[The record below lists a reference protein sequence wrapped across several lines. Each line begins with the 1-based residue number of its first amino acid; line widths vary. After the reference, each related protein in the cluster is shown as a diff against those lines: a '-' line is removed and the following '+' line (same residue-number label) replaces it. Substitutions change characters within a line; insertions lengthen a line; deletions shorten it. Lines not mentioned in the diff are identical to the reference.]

1 MKLVS
6 FGCSFIVGNDLADD
20 RRPTPTKTLYN
31 PSLSTWPALIS
42 KRLGFDYSSRAL
54 AGIGN
59 LRILESIITE
69 SAIATDSFFVIGWSW
84 IDRFDYTIDNDIWQT
99 LRPTVDT
106 PEADQYYRNLHSQY
120 RDKLT
125 SLVHIRTAID
135 ILQQKNIPFVM
146 TYMDELIFET
156 KWHCS
161 PAISQLQDYI
171 TPYLTTFDGN
181 SFLDWS
187 TKLGFPISQ
196 NLHPLEAAHAAAADL
211 LFPAVESKLIAF
223 NC

>member
-20 RRPTPTKTLYN
+20 RRPTTIKTLYN

-42 KRLGFDYSSRAL
+42 KKLGFDYSSRAI

-59 LRILESIITE
+59 LRILESIIEEAST
-69 SAIATDSFFVIGWSW
+69 ATDSFFVIGWSW
-84 IDRFDYTIDNDIWQT
+84 IDRFDYTSSADNWQT
-99 LRPTVDT
+99 LRPTTDT
-106 PEADQYYRNLHSQY
+106 VEADQYYRNLHSQY

-125 SLVHIRTAID
+125 SLMHIRSAID
-135 ILQQKNIPFVM
+135 VLQQKNIPFVM
-146 TYMDELIFET
+146 TYMDKLLFET
-156 KWHCS
+156 KWHSS
-161 PAISQLQDYI
+161 PAIAQLQDYI
-171 TPYLTTFDGN
+171 RPYLTTFDN
-181 SFLDWS
+181 STFLEWS
-187 TKLGFPISQ
+187 KQLGFPISK

-211 LFPAVESKLIAF
+211 IFPTVESKLIAI

>member
-6 FGCSFIVGNDLADD
+6 FGCSFIVGNDLDD
-20 RRPTPTKTLYN
+20 DSRPTTIKTLYN

-84 IDRFDYTIDNDIWQT
+84 IDRFDYTTVDDNWKT
-99 LRPTVDT
+99 LRPTVET

-125 SLVHIRTAID
+125 SLIHIRSAID
-135 ILQQKNIPFVM
+135 LLQQKNIPFVM

-156 KWHCS
+156 KWHCN

-171 TPYLTTFDGN
+171 TPHLTTFDGN

-187 TKLGFPISQ
+187 KKLGFPISQ

-211 LFPAVESKLIAF
+211 IFPAVESKLIAI